1 MYLVRRELHGVPS
14 LVHYR
19 KNDTY
24 VFHFPNSMAK
34 GYKFCADFVDCDGI
48 VRLTS
53 KKSICFDGTGKA
65 EKFLHMLVDSY
76 ISELKSSPCTLQI
89 TASSFDIVE
98 PSLFDC

>member
-1 MYLVRRELHGVPS
+1 
-14 LVHYR
+14 
-19 KNDTY
+19 
-24 VFHFPNSMAK
+24 MAK
-34 GYKFCADFVDCDGI
+34 GYKICADFVDENGV

-65 EKFLHMLVDSY
+65 ENFFHMLVDTYS
-76 ISELKSSPCTLQI
+76 SELKSSPCTLQI